1 MSLFSDLRDS
11 GRLSQVLMA
20 AAALL
25 GFVLLAF
32 FLITG
37 VVLYRVVSPPTAGGE
52 LSPETL
58 LGRPTVIPFATQG
71 GALEGWFFPGRS
83 TAPTIILC
91 HGYLSNREEL
101 LTLVTALQEHQYSV
115 FVFDFSGHGRN
126 KRFTTLGYRETQ
138 ELLAAISAVATRD
151 DVDRARFG
159 VWGSGLGA
167 YAAAS
172 AAAGDIRIRAIA
184 LDSVYDDPRDMLDL
198 LVERSGLNVLPFTPT
213 LCRWTF
219 RLMNFSAR
227 NTPPLSER
235 LPALPGVA
243 KLFVL
248 ANDNRALGE
257 SSAKLFQ
264 KASGPR
270 QQINVSKSNY
280 GAMTSEDKH
289 SYEDNIVQ
297 FFLKYLPPA
306 AGAMPP
312 RQ

>member
-1 MSLFSDLRDS
+1 MSFLSNLRES
-11 GRLSQVLMA
+11 EKLPQILMA

-25 GFVLLAF
+25 GFALLAL
-32 FLITG
+32 FLLSG
-37 VVLYRVVSPPTAGGE
+37 VVLYRVISPPTSGGE

-58 LGRPTVIPFATQG
+58 LGRPSVIPFSFPG
-71 GALEGWFFPGRS
+71 GTAEGWFFPGRS

-126 KRFTTLGYRETQ
+126 KRFTTLGYRETK
-138 ELLAAISAVATRD
+138 ELLAAISAVATRN
-151 DVDRARFG
+151 DVDRSRFG
-159 VWGSGLGA
+159 VWGTSLGA

-172 AAAGDIRIRAIA
+172 AAGSDIRIRAIA
-184 LDSVYDDPRDMLDL
+184 LDSVYDDPIDMLDL
-198 LVERSGLNVLPFTPT
+198 QVERSGLNVLPFTPT

-219 RLMNFSAR
+219 RVMNFSWHNMPR
-227 NTPPLSER
+227 LSER
-235 LPALPGVA
+235 LAALPVVA
-243 KLFVL
+243 KLFVS

-257 SSAKLFQ
+257 STAKLFQ

-270 QQINVSKSNY
+270 QQILVSKSNY
-280 GAMTSEDKH
+280 SAMTSEDKH
-289 SYEDNIVQ
+289 IYEDNIVQ

-306 AGAMPP
+306 GGAVPP
-312 RQ
+312 Q